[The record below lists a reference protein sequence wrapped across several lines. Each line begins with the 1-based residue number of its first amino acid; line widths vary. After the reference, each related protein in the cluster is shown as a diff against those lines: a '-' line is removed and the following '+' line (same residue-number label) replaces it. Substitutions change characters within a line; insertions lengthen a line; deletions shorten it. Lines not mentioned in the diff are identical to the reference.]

1 MNKILIFFL
10 FIFLDFISKYFVKT
24 NLVLNQ
30 IVELNQFLDL
40 VYVQNYG
47 VSFGLL
53 SGVVS
58 HWILIIIGL
67 LIVLVIFYLMTIS
80 KKKLEKLAYFVI
92 IIGAISNI
100 LDRIINTYVV
110 DFISFHYKNYYWPAF
125 NLADIYIT
133 IGIIMIIVC
142 IFIKSEENK

>member
-1 MNKILIFFL
+1 VNKILIFFL